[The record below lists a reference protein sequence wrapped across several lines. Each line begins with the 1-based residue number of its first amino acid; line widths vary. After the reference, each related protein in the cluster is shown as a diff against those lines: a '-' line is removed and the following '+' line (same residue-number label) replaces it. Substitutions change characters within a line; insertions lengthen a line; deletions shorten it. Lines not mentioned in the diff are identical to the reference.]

1 MDWAFPI
8 LTTAS
13 FRTSKGWM
21 RKRAILPAECAQACQ
36 HLSLRA
42 DGELSEF
49 ESVLLEAHLAV
60 CPDCQSFEKGVTG
73 FTTLLRAVVPEQP
86 IVSFQL
92 PRGRS
97 RANALLATSLRA
109 GSAAAA
115 LAIVVLTG
123 FATFHSALHSS
134 SSGVPSANV
143 GETRLVLDLHERQLQ
158 QLDSLGRARRPAVV
172 PHGLAAA
179 ERDGRR

>member
-1 MDWAFPI
+1 
-8 LTTAS
+8 
-13 FRTSKGWM
+13 M

-36 HLSLRA
+36 QLSLRA

-49 ESVLLEAHLAV
+49 EIVLLEAHLAV
-60 CPDCQSFEKGVTG
+60 CADCRAFEKGVAG
-73 FTTLLRAVVPEQP
+73 FTTLLRAVPLEQP
-86 IVSFQL
+86 IVAFQL

-97 RANALLATSLRA
+97 RANALVASSLRA

-115 LAIVVLTG
+115 LAIVALTG
-123 FATFHSALHSS
+123 LATLHTALHRSPR
-134 SSGVPSANV
+134 GVLPSANL
-143 GETRLVLDLHERQLQ
+143 GEARLVLDLHEHQLQ
-158 QLDSLGRARRPAVV
+158 QLDSLGRTRKLVI

>member
-1 MDWAFPI
+1 
-8 LTTAS
+8 
-13 FRTSKGWM
+13 M

-36 HLSLRA
+36 QLSLRA
-42 DGELSEF
+42 DRELSVF
-49 ESVLLEAHLAV
+49 ETVLLEAHLAV
-60 CPDCQSFEKGVTG
+60 CADCRAFEKGVAG
-73 FTTLLRAVVPEQP
+73 FTTLLRAVPLEQP
-86 IVSFQL
+86 IVAFQL

-97 RANALLATSLRA
+97 RANALVASSLRA

-115 LAIVVLTG
+115 LAIVALTG
-123 FATFHSALHSS
+123 LATLHTALHRTP
-134 SSGVPSANV
+134 SGVPSANV

-158 QLDSLGRARRPAVV
+158 HLDSLGRTRKLVV

>member
-1 MDWAFPI
+1 
-8 LTTAS
+8 
-13 FRTSKGWM
+13 M

-36 HLSLRA
+36 QLSLRA
-42 DGELSEF
+42 DRELSDF
-49 ESVLLEAHLAV
+49 ETVLLEAHLAV
-60 CPDCQSFEKGVTG
+60 CADCRAFEKGVSGVTS
-73 FTTLLRAVVPEQP
+73 LLRAVPLEQP

-97 RANALLATSLRA
+97 RANALLASSLRA

-115 LAIVVLTG
+115 VAIIALAGL
-123 FATFHSALHSS
+123 ATFNSALRGSP
-134 SSGVPSANV
+134 SGTQSGNV

-158 QLDSLGRARRPAVV
+158 QLDGLGLTRKLVV

>member
-1 MDWAFPI
+1 
-8 LTTAS
+8 
-13 FRTSKGWM
+13 M

-36 HLSLRA
+36 QLSLRA
-42 DGELSEF
+42 DHELSEF
-49 ESVLLEAHLAV
+49 ETVLLEAHLAV
-60 CPDCQSFEKGVTG
+60 CADCRAFEKGVTG
-73 FTTLLRAVVPEQP
+73 VTTLLRAVPLGEP
-86 IVSFQL
+86 IVPFQL

-97 RANALLATSLRA
+97 RANVLFASSLRA

-115 LAIVVLTG
+115 VAIVALTG
-123 FATFHSALHSS
+123 LATFHTSLHGSP
-134 SSGVPSANV
+134 SGAPSTNV

-158 QLDSLGRARRPAVV
+158 QLDSLGRARKLVV

>member
-1 MDWAFPI
+1 
-8 LTTAS
+8 
-13 FRTSKGWM
+13 M

-36 HLSLRA
+36 QLSLRA

-49 ESVLLEAHLAV
+49 ETVLLEAHLAV
-60 CPDCQSFEKGVTG
+60 CADCRAFEKGVAG
-73 FTTLLRAVVPEQP
+73 FTTLLRAVPLEQP
-86 IVSFQL
+86 IVAFQL

-97 RANALLATSLRA
+97 RATALVASSLRA

-115 LAIVVLTG
+115 LAIVALTG
-123 FATFHSALHSS
+123 LATLHTALHRTP
-134 SSGVPSANV
+134 SGVPSANV

-158 QLDSLGRARRPAVV
+158 HLDSLGRTRKLVV

>member
-1 MDWAFPI
+1 
-8 LTTAS
+8 
-13 FRTSKGWM
+13 M

-36 HLSLRA
+36 QLSLRA
-42 DGELSEF
+42 DRELSDF
-49 ESVLLEAHLAV
+49 ETVLLEAHLAV
-60 CPDCQSFEKGVTG
+60 CTDCRAFEKGVTG
-73 FTTLLRAVVPEQP
+73 VTSLLRAVSLEQP
-86 IVSFQL
+86 IVPFQL

-97 RANALLATSLRA
+97 RANALFTSSLRA

-115 LAIVVLTG
+115 VAIVALTG
-123 FATFHSALHSS
+123 LATLHSALHRSP
-134 SSGVPSANV
+134 GGTQSANM

-158 QLDSLGRARRPAVV
+158 QLDGLGRTRKLVV